1 MRVNRVE
8 IYICEPDEVL
18 DGRTLMHIDGKNF
31 MVSDVQ
37 VGEKEYEVWIDIGS
51 EEIITNSAKWCRI
64 TMSVEEAIELR
75 NHLNRVLREIRKE
88 TEEQKV
94 RGGESK

>member
-1 MRVNRVE
+1 VNKVE

-18 DGRTLMHIDGKNF
+18 DGRTLMHVDGKNF

-37 VGEKEYEVWIDIGS
+37 VGEKEYEVWIDVGS
-51 EEIITNSAKWCRI
+51 EEIITNSPRWCRI

-88 TEEQKV
+88 AH
-94 RGGESK
+94 GGRTR

>member
-18 DGRTLMHIDGKNF
+18 DGRTLMYVDGKNF
-31 MVSDVQ
+31 VVSDVQ

-51 EEIITNSAKWCRI
+51 EEIVTNSAKWCRI
-64 TMSVEEAIELR
+64 TMSVDEAIELR
-75 NHLNRVLREIRKE
+75 NYLNRVLKEIRKE
-88 TEEQKV
+88 V
-94 RGGESK
+94 CGGKSR